1 MILTSYGL
9 REWGLA
15 TAAACAIIILTGPIW
30 WVMIIVGILW
40 FAAAAFFRDPLFR
53 KPATN
58 DPADLVS
65 PADGVVS
72 AVLTVEDH
80 PATNGPATI
89 VRIFLSVL
97 DVHINRMPCAS
108 TVVSMK
114 HTPGQYLDARSEQ
127 SAKVNESNLIIIKN
141 TAGDRIGVKQ
151 ISGAIARRIVCPIS
165 EGDSFNRG
173 QRFGMIKF
181 GSTTELIIPTRDA
194 NVIRVKK
201 GDRVVGGVT
210 ILASFPT
217 QPIAS

>member
-1 MILTSYGL
+1 
-9 REWGLA
+9 
-15 TAAACAIIILTGPIW
+15 
-30 WVMIIVGILW
+30 
-40 FAAAAFFRDPLFR
+40 
-53 KPATN
+53 
-58 DPADLVS
+58 
-65 PADGVVS
+65 
-72 AVLTVEDH
+72 
-80 PATNGPATI
+80 
-89 VRIFLSVL
+89 
-97 DVHINRMPCAS
+97 
-108 TVVSMK
+108 MK

-181 GSTTELIIPTRDA
+181 GSTTELIIPARDT